1 MPPPRLPC
9 MLSILLHPPTEAVRL
24 LLWLTT
30 IIPLASIS
38 SHTLTELWVQ
48 LVVLVSTP
56 KHISDTDF
64 VWKGHPVHTSEEFP
78 STFSKLQQTAD
89 WDTILIHLTMLL
101 NIRLRSTDMFS
112 KAICPPLT
120 LACLLLVILDFWD
133 SIDKCKI
140 SVLCRENVLHKL
152 SNNCC
157 YEIISSFFIG

>member
-38 SHTLTELWVQ
+38 SHTLTKLTGCNLSYWFQ
-48 LVVLVSTP
+48 PQSIYQILILYGRG
-56 KHISDTDF
+56 ILCI
-64 VWKGHPVHTSEEFP
+64 PVRNSP
-78 STFSKLQQTAD
+78 PLSQSSSRLD
-89 WDTILIHLTMLL
+89 WDTILIYLTMLL

-140 SVLCRENVLHKL
+140 SVQCHENVLHKL
-152 SNNCC
+152 LNNCC